1 MFLPGNEEPVV
12 IVFKTPE
19 EIELMRR
26 AGSVT
31 ALTVRRLMEAVRPGI
46 TTGELDRLAEESIRG
61 EGCVPSFKGYRG
73 FPGSICTSL
82 NTEVVHGI
90 PSTKRA
96 LRPGDLLKLDVGAVW
111 EGYHG
116 DSAVSVFVDEA
127 PSDVVEK
134 LVRVT
139 EESLE
144 AGISQLH
151 IGSRLSD
158 VGHAVQQ
165 VVEGAGFTVVR
176 EYVGHGIGRALH
188 EDPQIPNY
196 GDPGRGPR
204 IRPGLVVAIE
214 PMVNVGDWRTRV
226 LADDWTVVTAD
237 GSLSAHFEHT
247 VAVTG
252 NGLEVLTAR
261 R

>member
-1 MFLPGNEEPVV
+1 M
-12 IVFKTPE
+12 IVFKSAE
-19 EIELMRR
+19 EIDRMRE
-26 AGSVT
+26 AGRVT
-31 ALTVRRLMEAVRPGI
+31 AVTVQRLMEAVRPGM
-46 TTGELDRLAEESIRG
+46 TTADLDRLAEGTIR
-61 EGCVPSFKGYRG
+61 EAGCVPSFKGYRG

-82 NTEVVHGI
+82 NGEVVHGI
-90 PSTKRA
+90 PSPKRV
-96 LRPGDLLKLDVGAVW
+96 LRPGDLLKLDVGAVFD
-111 EGYHG
+111 GYHG
-116 DSAVSVFVDEA
+116 DSAVSVFVGEP
-127 PSDVVEK
+127 PSDVAEK

-144 AGISQLH
+144 AGISQLQV
-151 IGSRLSD
+151 GGRLSE
-158 VGHAVQQ
+158 VGHVVQQ
-165 VVEGAGFTVVR
+165 VVEGAGFSVVR

-196 GDPGRGPR
+196 GDPGRGPS

-247 VAVTG
+247 IAVTEQG
-252 NGLEVLTAR
+252 PEILTAR
-261 R
+261 TAT